1 MKMRFQDFGKGS
13 PLRNDLKSWRAALGL
28 NNGTSCPAP
37 LTVAKVSP
45 SYTSVQPPTFIKNR
59 KTFHII
65 LHRDFDNSEL
75 GIFFVHVQLHFFY
88 MKLTWFLTY
97 HGYHGTF
104 VLNFSCEM
112 EYLVAVTGTTESTS
126 PLKIISTNLIIG
138 CLIKYLKEMEDSF
151 LAWLAWFIDGCH
163 IT

>member
-45 SYTSVQPPTFIKNR
+45 SYTSVQPPTFIKNH

-65 LHRDFDNSEL
+65 LHRDFDKSDLSILLFIFNYISMRWNWPGFWHTMDTMEL
-75 GIFFVHVQLHFFY
+75 L
-88 MKLTWFLTY
+88 FLI
-97 HGYHGTF
+97 
-104 VLNFSCEM
+104 S
-112 EYLVAVTGTTESTS
+112 AVKWNILS
-126 PLKIISTNLIIG
+126 PLQAPLSPHLHWKSFPTNFIIG
-138 CLIKYLKEMEDSF
+138 RLIKCLKEMEDTF
-151 LAWLAWFIDGCH
+151 LARSAWFIDRYN